1 MKTLYTAFI
10 TLLICITSCTN
21 IYQHTVE
28 EQILNDVFL
37 QVVDTVAYKYH
48 SLRPPLPLR
57 LGNSDTFQ
65 SDTATNDITQTNRK
79 LFIAV
84 SDTLINLK
92 NWQLNL
98 NAYFDEHPEYN
109 SYRTIINN
117 KLVNDRDEN
126 IIKPSAITNTGKFT
140 LISNNKKIDDAGIL
154 CGAVE
159 LSNVAYNTA
168 LTKAAL
174 LVTISASN
182 KVGLTK
188 LVLLSKKTNWKI
200 VKESIFQIW

>member
-10 TLLICITSCTN
+10 ALLIFNTSCTN

-48 SLRPPLPLR
+48 SLRPAPPLELDNMDT
-57 LGNSDTFQ
+57 LHSDTP
-65 SDTATNDITQTNRK
+65 TNTIAQTNRK
-79 LFIAV
+79 LLIV
-84 SDTLINLK
+84 LSDTLINLK
-92 NWQLNL
+92 NWQTNL
-98 NAYFDEHPEYN
+98 NAFFNEHPEYN
-109 SYRTIINN
+109 TYRAMIDN
-117 KLVNDRDEN
+117 KLINVTDKN
-126 IIKPSAITNTGKFT
+126 IITPSAITNTGKFT
-140 LISNNKKIDDAGIL
+140 LISSNKKIDEAGIL

-159 LSNVAYNTA
+159 LSDIAYNTA

-174 LVTISASN
+174 LVTISAGN
-182 KVGLTK
+182 KAGLTK
-188 LVLLSKKTNWKI
+188 FVLLAKKTNWKI